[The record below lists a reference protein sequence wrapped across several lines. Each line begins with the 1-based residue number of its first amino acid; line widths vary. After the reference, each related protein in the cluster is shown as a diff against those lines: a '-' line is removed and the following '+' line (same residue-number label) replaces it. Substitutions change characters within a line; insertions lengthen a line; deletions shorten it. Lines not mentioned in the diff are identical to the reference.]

1 MSKIIRLT
9 ESDLHNMIKEAINE
23 ISTTNNSDFDRD
35 FEFNQNFN
43 RGRAAKQQQA
53 NNDFDRKFNF

>member
-1 MSKIIRLT
+1 MSKVIRLT
-9 ESDLHNMIKEAINE
+9 EADLHKMIKEAINE
-23 ISTTNNSDFDRD
+23 ISATNNSDFDRD

-53 NNDFDRKFNF
+53 NSDFEQKFNF